1 MDEADLAFQASL
13 VPEECI
19 PQGFIAVFSF
29 LAPDGSQC
37 WRTYNQLDVPL
48 SSVLGLLELAKL
60 AKLDAIARVDSGLP
74 IRYVDDGD

>member
-60 AKLDAIARVDSGLP
+60 DAIARADSGRP

>member
-1 MDEADLAFQASL
+1 M
-13 VPEECI
+13 PEECI

-60 AKLDAIARVDSGLP
+60 DAIARADSGLP